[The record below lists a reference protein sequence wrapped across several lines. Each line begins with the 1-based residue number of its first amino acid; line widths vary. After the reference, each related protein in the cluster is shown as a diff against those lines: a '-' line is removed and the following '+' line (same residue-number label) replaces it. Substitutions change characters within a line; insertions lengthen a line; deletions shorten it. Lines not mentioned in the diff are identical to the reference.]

1 MKLIIASELDSASMN
16 IRNNLLKEYEF
27 TEKGGYLIYRD
38 IALMT
43 IKDMHIYHNL
53 ADNDFEKE
61 TGIKPEFAVFISK
74 HSSERA
80 IETIT
85 VHPIG
90 NFDIATLGGRDFS
103 VVPAE
108 PFYMTETLNN
118 MIGTG
123 FRTSFECTHHGPYL
137 ECPAFFAEI
146 GSDENAWN
154 DAEKGRAV
162 AASLMKALLS
172 ERKNRIEAIAI
183 GGGHYMPAPTEIIAR
198 KTICFGHMVPNYHLK
213 NYVKAI
219 EVISES
225 NEVRCAYLDKKSIKK
240 EGFDISEIRRELAKR
255 GMAEMDSRELPD
267 RQ

>member
-1 MKLIIASELDSASMN
+1 MKLIIACESDSASMN
-16 IRNNLLKEYEF
+16 IRKNLLQEYEF
-27 TEKGGYLIYRD
+27 TEKGGYLSFRD

-43 IKDMHIYHNL
+43 IKDMHIYHDL
-53 ADNDFEKE
+53 ADKDFERA
-61 TGIKPEFAVFISK
+61 TGIKPEFVVFISK
-74 HSSERA
+74 HSSEKA

-90 NFDIATLGGRDFS
+90 NFDKATLGGRDFC
-103 VVPAE
+103 VAPAE
-108 PFYMTETLNN
+108 PFYMTETLSN

-123 FRTSFECTHHGPYL
+123 FRASFECTHHGPYL

-146 GSDENAWN
+146 GSEENAWN
-154 DAEKGRAV
+154 DPEKGRAV
-162 AASLMKALLS
+162 AISLMKAFLS
-172 ERKNRIEAIAI
+172 ERKNCIEAMAI

-198 KTICFGHMVPNYHLK
+198 KTVCFGHMVPNYHLK
-213 NYVKAI
+213 NYAKAI

-255 GMAEMDSRELPD
+255 DITEIDSRELPE